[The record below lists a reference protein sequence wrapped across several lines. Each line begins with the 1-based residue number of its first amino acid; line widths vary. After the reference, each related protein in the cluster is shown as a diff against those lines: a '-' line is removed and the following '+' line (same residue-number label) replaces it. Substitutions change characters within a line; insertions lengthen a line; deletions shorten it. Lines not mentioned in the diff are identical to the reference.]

1 MTILILHGIE
11 GYAGNHWQ
19 QWLHDKLVA
28 KNHIVIMPSLPKAD
42 HPNRSTLL
50 KKINKVVGSSKLA
63 ELVIVGHS
71 LGVPASLD
79 FIEQADKP
87 IKALISVSGF
97 SEDYGAE
104 MNSYFLEKRT
114 IDFKKVNKK
123 LSKAF
128 VVFGDDDP
136 YVPQSQLKLLA
147 KKLKVKPKIIKKGG
161 HLNTDSGYTTFPWLF
176 EIIENLS

>member
-1 MTILILHGIE
+1 MKILILHGIE
-11 GYAGNHWQ
+11 GCAGKHWQ
-19 QWLHDKLVA
+19 QWLHDKLIA
-28 KNHIVIMPSLPKAD
+28 KSHMVIMPSLSKAD
-42 HPNRSTLL
+42 RPNRLIWL
-50 KKINKVVGSSKLA
+50 KEIKKAVGNSELTD
-63 ELVIVGHS
+63 LVIVGHS

-79 FIEQADKP
+79 FIEQADKQ

-104 MNSYFLEKRT
+104 MNSYFMKKGT
-114 IDFKKVNKK
+114 IDFKKVNEK

-147 KKLKVKPKIIKKGG
+147 KKLAVRPKIIKDGG
-161 HLNTDSGYTTFPWLF
+161 HLNTDSGYVTFPWLF
-176 EIIENLS
+176 RIIESLS